1 VSTPKSRSALQHSL
15 SEFVSQP
22 LQSAALGF
30 WSALGYESQKRAPTD
45 GTPKAF
51 MKAVGDAL
59 DTKAAHFDLWKQAH
73 ILFQLADDDVAALSR
88 GQLSFSTQQGVLFG
102 SIESF
107 LFVAVELVA
116 DDQKRNTLADI
127 SRALNKLFKMPVI
140 IMFKHGKHLS
150 LATVGR
156 RTNKRDSSRDVL
168 EKVTLVKDVRIQ
180 NPHRAHIEILADLAL
195 AEISQ
200 FADYKK
206 KPESFADLF
215 TLWQRA
221 LSASLLNKRFYNDL
235 AYWYTWACG
244 QVTFPKG
251 APANEMN
258 VIRLITRLMFIWFIK
273 EKGLVREELFD
284 PAALT
289 KLLALAPDKHPD
301 DSGYYKAIL
310 QNLFFATLNTNPEES
325 TRQFRERK
333 AGEQSN
339 DQYLVHTVFR
349 YKALFNGEAANEALE
364 IFRTIPY
371 LNGGLFE
378 CLDREIDAD
387 ELDRPG
393 IKGKTIAE
401 SRRNKAVQVLRV
413 DGFSERPE
421 SEDNKLVVPNKLFF
435 GGELETLDLSAS
447 YGAGAKKA
455 RIKGLIDIFNHY
467 KFTVDEHTPL
477 EEEVALDPEL
487 LGHVFENLLASVN
500 PDTESSARK
509 ASGSF
514 YTPRVVVDYM
524 VDEALVAYFAHK
536 LQPHNAKKSLGQ
548 PQQDFLRLGSAP
560 GELDL
565 EETSSESSAVAAPD
579 TSALEARLRELLSY
593 TEEKHW
599 FHDKAERRML
609 ISAIDTLRALD
620 PACGS
625 GAFPMGL
632 LQKLVHILKKL
643 DPDNALWKEQQLAP
657 LHAQHAAALKNP
669 DANARREQVERVNAD
684 MERLEARF
692 SDANYPDYSRKLYLI
707 EKCLFGVDIQPIAVQ
722 IAKLR
727 FFISL
732 IVSQKLDATKDNWN
746 INPLPNLETKLVAAN
761 SLIGVARQTG
771 LSMHEPEI
779 KILRDELRQGRA
791 DHFALRTYKGKRAW
805 RKRDKVLRRQL
816 SALLE
821 QDGYGNDDAVRLA
834 AWDPYDQN
842 AKADFFDADSMFL
855 QGENFDLL
863 IGNPPYVRHELIQ
876 ELKPIFK
883 DQYDCYTGTADLYV
897 YFYERSIKLLK
908 PHGAFAFITSN
919 KWYRAKYGSD
929 LRRFMAQETLLKS
942 IVDFGDAPVFDA
954 LAYPT
959 IVIATRR
966 EKTTSHPTESLQ
978 VLNWTGVFADEPVEQ
993 FPTLV
998 QAAGFRMPQSGLTVD
1013 GWRLEP
1019 AAQRDLLAR
1028 LRKAGKPLGNYVQ
1041 GKFYNGIKTGL
1052 NEAFVIS
1059 GQKRA
1064 ELIAEHSSSADIIKP
1079 FLRGR
1084 DVKRWKVEFAEWYL
1098 IKIQSSENFGHPWS
1112 GEPAQKAEKIFAKT
1126 YPAIFRYFQSL
1137 RESLIARYDQGE
1149 YFWELRS
1156 CDYWDKFEKP
1166 KLIIAAITER
1176 PTSAID
1182 DEEFFCNNKASIC
1195 VFDSLIDASFCQ
1207 SILSSPTS
1215 TWLAQQTFATKEGG
1229 FYDFDPRYST
1239 QFIIPNAGTTQ
1250 KYQMHLLANSL
1261 RFLLEREE
1269 VKSAVPHGSDAGIVA
1284 FIEQLLNGLVYE
1296 LFFTNELH
1304 ERRIRLFDA
1313 LGKSELPDIVA
1324 MPADQARNAIATIHE
1339 ALSRAS
1345 HPVRGMLFD
1354 LQGLPIVQMIE
1365 GHD

>member
-1 VSTPKSRSALQHSL
+1 VSTPKSRAALHASL
-15 SEFVSQP
+15 STFVSDP
-22 LQSAALGF
+22 LQKAAINF
-30 WSALGYESQKRAPTD
+30 WSALGYESQKRAQTD
-45 GTPKAF
+45 GTLKAF
-51 MKAVGDAL
+51 MNAVGDAL

-107 LFVAVELVA
+107 LFVAIELVA
-116 DDQKRNTLADI
+116 DDQKRSTLADI

-168 EKVTLVKDVRIQ
+168 EKVTLVKDVRIE

-289 KLLALAPDKHPD
+289 KLLALAPDKHPN
-301 DSGYYKAIL
+301 DSSYYKAIL

-325 TRQFRERK
+325 NRQFRERK
-333 AGEQSN
+333 SGEQSN
-339 DQYLVHTVFR
+339 DHYLVHTVFR
-349 YKALFNGEAANEALE
+349 YKALFKDDAASEALD

-435 GGELETLDLSAS
+435 GGEPEALDLSAS

-455 RIKGLIDIFNHY
+455 RVKGLIDIFNHY

-565 EETSSESSAVAAPD
+565 EETSSEFSAVPAPD

-593 TEEKHW
+593 TEEKHS

-609 ISAIDTLRALD
+609 IAAIDTLRALD

-643 DPDNALWKEQQLAP
+643 DPDNALWKEQQLVP

-669 DANARREQVERVNAD
+669 DANARREQVERVEAD
-684 MERLEARF
+684 MARLEARF

-779 KILRDELRQGRA
+779 KVLRDELRQGRA
-791 DHFALRTYKGKRAW
+791 DHFALRTFKAKRAW
-805 RKRDKVLRRQL
+805 RKRDKVLRREL
-816 SALLE
+816 SGLLE
-821 QDGYGNDDAVRLA
+821 QDGYANDDAVRLA

-842 AKADFFDADSMFL
+842 AKADFFDAETMFL
-855 QGENFDLL
+855 QGQNFDLL

-876 ELKPIFK
+876 EFKPIFK

-919 KWYRAKYGSD
+919 KWYRAKYGTD
-929 LRRFMAQETLLKS
+929 LRRFMAHETLLKS

-966 EKTTSHPTESLQ
+966 EKTTTHPTETLQ
-978 VLNWTGVFADEPVEQ
+978 VLNWSGPVADEPIEQ
-993 FPTLV
+993 FPALV
-998 QAAGFRMPQSGLTVD
+998 RTAGFNMPQSALTLD

-1019 AAQRDLLAR
+1019 AAQRQLLAR
-1028 LRKAGKPLGNYVQ
+1028 MRKAGKPLGEYVH
-1041 GKFYNGIKTGL
+1041 GNFYYGIKTGL
-1052 NEAFVIS
+1052 NDAFVIDS
-1059 GQKRA
+1059 ETRA
-1064 ELIAEHSSSADIIKP
+1064 RLIAEHPSSEKVIKP
-1079 FLRGR
+1079 YLRGR
-1084 DVKRWKVEFAEWYL
+1084 DIKRWTHLKNGLFL
-1098 IKIQSSENFGHPWS
+1098 IYVPWHFPIQADSSIQGAS
-1112 GEPAQKAEKIFAKT
+1112 TKAEKAFAT
-1126 YPAIFRYFQSL
+1126 NYPAIYRHLANFKKELSARNTSETGIRYEWYALQRWAS
-1137 RESLIARYDQGE
+1137 
-1149 YFWELRS
+1149 
-1156 CDYWDKFEKP
+1156 DYWHLLSEP
-1166 KLIIAAITER
+1166 KIFV
-1176 PTSAID
+1176 PAID
-1182 DEEFFCNNKASIC
+1182 NAVNYCSDLRGHFGNDKTSVIISKENYFLLGILNSSISWWITQQEFAS
-1195 VFDSLIDASFCQ
+1195 
-1207 SILSSPTS
+1207 
-1215 TWLAQQTFATKEGG
+1215 KEGG
-1229 FYDFDPRYST
+1229 FFEFKPMYVSQLPIPMAEPF
-1239 QFIIPNAGTTQ
+1239 QKKIIERLVRCAEFVSDNKSDTI
-1250 KYQMHLLANSL
+1250 LATL
-1261 RFLLEREE
+1261 
-1269 VKSAVPHGSDAGIVA
+1269 P
-1284 FIEQLLNGLVYE
+1284 FIEQMLNGLVYE
-1296 LFFTNELH
+1296 LFFAEELH
-1304 ERRIRLFDA
+1304 ERKIQLFA
-1313 LGKSELPDIVA
+1313 AIGETELPDMAA
-1324 MPADQARNAIATIHE
+1324 MALEQARQAVTTLHE
-1339 ALSRAS
+1339 TLAHTN

-1354 LQGLPIVQMIE
+1354 LQGLPLVRMIE